1 MKISRILKPVFQHD
15 ITHKVMSWLAAQYI
29 WFTYKTTRW
38 TYIGVDDGTRSYL
51 DAGKPF
57 FALLWHNR
65 IAMMPMIWRTK
76 PYSWNPAA
84 PYILSIVVSKHRDGR
99 IVSRAMEHFG
109 IENIQVESDKNQ
121 LAAAKAATRAIG
133 EGKTIGM
140 TPDGPRGPRMRMK
153 DSPIGLARI
162 CKAQI
167 SFITY
172 SVKRRIVVDSWDRFI
187 LPLPFNKGVIIWQEG
202 FAVPDKLRGAELAA
216 MTQRIEDALTEMT
229 NEADRMMGHAPIEP
243 APRVAA

>member
-1 MKISRILKPVFQHD
+1 MKLSRILKPVFQHD
-15 ITHKVMSWLAAQYI
+15 ITHKVLSWLVAQYI
-29 WFTYKTTRW
+29 WFAFKTTRW

-51 DAGKPF
+51 DAGKPL

-76 PYSWNPAA
+76 PYSWKATD
-84 PYILSIVVSKHRDGR
+84 PYILTIIVSSHRDGQ
-99 IVSRAMEHFG
+99 IVRRGMEHFE
-109 IENIQVESDKNQ
+109 IENISVESDKNQ
-121 LAAAKAATRAIG
+121 LTAAKMATRAIKA
-133 EGKTIGM
+133 GKTIGM

-162 CKAQI
+162 CKARI

-172 SVKRRIVVDSWDRFI
+172 SVKHRIVLDSWDRFI
-187 LPLPFNKGVIIWQEG
+187 VPLPFSKGVIIWREG
-202 FAVPDKLRGAELAA
+202 FAVPDKLRGEELAA
-216 MTQRIEDALTEMT
+216 MTQKVEDALTEMT

-243 APRVAA
+243 APRATP